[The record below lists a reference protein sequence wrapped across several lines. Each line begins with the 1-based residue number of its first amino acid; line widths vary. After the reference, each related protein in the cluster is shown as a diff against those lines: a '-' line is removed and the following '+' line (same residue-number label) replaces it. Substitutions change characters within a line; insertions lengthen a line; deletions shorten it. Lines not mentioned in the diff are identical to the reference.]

1 MRERRHLRCHLHDRE
16 GSGHAAACLCL
27 SFPCRTPNLL
37 GHCTLL
43 GFKGLSPPSPAP
55 ISCTIDPKPI
65 WCPKCSRQ
73 GWDHPELLCTPKAP
87 GERVQVPTAPSCS
100 GLLPSQLSICPKK
113 HLAEQIAGRFLLIPR
128 SQPGAGSCSKQ
139 GGNYP
144 KVSPPRGAHPKVS
157 SPQCCPQNPWSSRIR
172 TSTAAIAR
180 RCHAGDRHDS

>member
-1 MRERRHLRCHLHDRE
+1 MRERRHLHCHLHDRE

-27 SFPCRTPNLL
+27 SFPCRTPNLQ

-65 WCPKCSRQ
+65 WGPKCSRQ
-73 GWDHPELLCTPKAP
+73 GWGHPELPCTPKAS

-100 GLLPSQLSICPKK
+100 SLLPSQLSICPKR
-113 HLAEQIAGRFLLIPR
+113 HLSEQIAGRFLLIPR

-139 GGNYP
+139 GGRLP
-144 KVSPPRGAHPKVS
+144 QGLTPTGSPPQGLIPAVLSPEPLVLPHPHKHGS
-157 SPQCCPQNPWSSRIR
+157 DRSAMSR
-172 TSTAAIAR
+172 R
-180 RCHAGDRHDS
+180 RQT